1 MKNLLKKL
9 SVIGIILMFAVGCS
23 KTNSDTD
30 TETNQSVENSSGDA
44 GTVEETESKDK
55 ESMGK
60 LTLNGSY
67 LRLKTGESHKLEA
80 KTEDEVTY
88 TSSNPKVATV
98 DKNGKITAVAKGN
111 ALIVAETK
119 NTRGTCGVSVDLF
132 DQSIDIEGKTMTPF
146 NINLTVARE
155 TSVMQSFAIKP
166 DGTLYIIQAY
176 NSTPGDCI
184 LTKVKPDGTQEYMRM
199 VEFGHG
205 NTIAV
210 EWDEEG
216 NDYLWIPSVGGLD
229 SSNAGVSRIEW
240 KADALYQEKAGD
252 TWEGGLF
259 NQNPNCAIDMESGR
273 LLMCQTISSGR
284 KCYIYDLEGFISGE
298 VTEPLHSFTMPTY
311 NEPGQPG
318 STYLQ
323 GFALYGEYFYTY
335 EGGANELITIHT
347 FDLDGNWIHSRNVL
361 GYADLE
367 YREAEGMQV
376 CNGKIYIGIASGP
389 SYDRKANIFTFE

>member
-1 MKNLLKKL
+1 MKNWLKKL
-9 SVIGIILMFAVGCS
+9 AVIGIALLFIVGCS
-23 KTNSDTD
+23 KVDPNANANADGEDQSGK
-30 TETNQSVENSSGDA
+30 TEANG
-44 GTVEETESKDK
+44 ETENENQ
-55 ESMGK
+55 ESVGK
-60 LTLNGSY
+60 LTLDESY
-67 LRLKTGESHKLEA
+67 LTLKTGESYQLKAE
-80 KTEDEVTY
+80 TEETVTY

-98 DKNGKITAVAKGN
+98 DKNGKVTAVAKGN
-111 ALIVAETK
+111 ALIVAETEK
-119 NTRGTCGVSVDLF
+119 ARGTCGVSIDLI
-132 DQSIDIEGKTMTPF
+132 DQSIDIEGKTMKPF
-146 NINLTVARE
+146 KIDLTVARE

-184 LTKVKPDGTQEYMRM
+184 VTKVNTDDTQEYMRF

-229 SSNAGVSRIEW
+229 SSNAGVSRMEW
-240 KADALYQEKAGD
+240 KSDAMYQIEAGD

-259 NQNPNCAIDMESGR
+259 NQNPNCAVDMESGR

-284 KCYIYDLEGFISGE
+284 QCYIYDLEGFLSGE
-298 VTEPLHSFTMPTY
+298 LTEPLHTFTMPTY
-311 NEPGQPG
+311 NEAGQPG

-347 FDLDGNWIHSRNVL
+347 FDMDGNWIYSRDVL
-361 GYADLE
+361 GYPDLE

-376 CNGKIYIGIASGP
+376 CDGKIYIGIASGP